1 VANIVK
7 EFTGKTVR
15 DVPSPAT
22 VSRMVRE
29 LSTVSN
35 LQTGEALV
43 SAPRINLSW
52 DGTELNGSH
61 LAETHVA
68 VMGENGRMYFVL
80 SIADM
85 PGGTTQ
91 DYANVLEVRF

>member
-1 VANIVK
+1 
-7 EFTGKTVR
+7 
-15 DVPSPAT
+15 
-22 VSRMVRE
+22 
-29 LSTVSN
+29 
-35 LQTGEALV
+35 
-43 SAPRINLSW
+43 
-52 DGTELNGSH
+52 LNGTH